1 MKLVN
6 PLHYPLAVLPGAIVL
21 IVGVRIAGL
30 PYVSLPVAAA
40 IAVGGAS
47 YLQSRESETAAV
59 DPALAQE
66 LDAIHT
72 AAQSVADKANT
83 LRQEANRLLAEQS
96 YQLEFLSTVQYA
108 CDRAQ
113 ELPTKI
119 ERMSRKFQGADSLL
133 SASELQQQLQEVQ
146 NKISQSSGASKAQ
159 LQELEK
165 TLQNN
170 LQLAEQGKDSRQAQ
184 AISLHT
190 LVQNSAGVL
199 QQLQNKIQTA
209 NLEDDQQVT
218 ELQNLSNE
226 LKSFQENV
234 DILVRQ

>member
-1 MKLVN
+1 MKFAN

-21 IVGVRIAGL
+21 VIGVRLVGL
-30 PYVSLPVAAA
+30 PYVSLPVAVA

-47 YLQSRESETAAV
+47 YLQSRESATVTV

-66 LDAIHT
+66 LESIGT
-72 AAQSVADKANT
+72 AAQSVAEKAT
-83 LRQEANRLLAEQS
+83 ILRQEADRLLAEQS
-96 YQLEFLSTVQYA
+96 SQLEFLSTVQYA

-113 ELPTKI
+113 ELPAKI
-119 ERMSRKFQGADSLL
+119 EQMSQKFQGSDSLL

-146 NKISQSSGASKAQ
+146 DKRARSSGSSKAQ

-165 TLQNN
+165 TLQQN
-170 LQLAEQGKDSRQAQ
+170 LQLAQQGEDSRHAQ

-209 NLEDDQQVT
+209 NLQDDQQVT
-218 ELQNLSNE
+218 ELENLSDE
-226 LKSFQENV
+226 LRSFQENV